1 MAEAKDLKSFQCG
14 FESHSP
20 YQLESSLKKLPRK
33 PLTYTTP
40 YGILCHLSEGELF
53 CIPKKIMMFRT
64 SLSL

>member
-1 MAEAKDLKSFQCG
+1 
-14 FESHSP
+14 
-20 YQLESSLKKLPRK
+20 
-33 PLTYTTP
+33 LTYTTP